1 MKDKFIVQKI
11 ISILL
16 VITLI
21 TAVIP
26 LNVLTVGAAQVDT
39 QGVSMTSGSFEYIVL
54 SDGTAEITD
63 YTGSDTELI
72 IPSTLD
78 GYKVTSIGT
87 SAFRNCTSLKNVTIP
102 EGVTC
107 IGESVFYRCT
117 SLESV
122 TIPESVTS
130 IGESAFYR
138 CTSLKSVTIPESV
151 TSIDKYA
158 FFYCENLTDIYISNL
173 AAWCNIDFLS
183 SVSNPLCY
191 AGNLYLNDE
200 LLTNLII
207 PDGITEIK
215 DYTFY
220 NCTSLK
226 SVTIPEG
233 VTSIGNKAFSNCT
246 SLTSVTIPESV
257 TSIGKD
263 AFDKCY
269 YLDIYISDI
278 VAWYNIDFYNHT
290 STSLYYAY
298 NLYLNDELL
307 TNLIIPDGITAI
319 KDYAFY
325 NCISLESVTIPKGVV
340 SIGTSA
346 FCDCWSLENITIA
359 ESVTSIGESA
369 FSECTLLTNVYY
381 GGSWSDRQNI
391 TVGSNNSCLSG
402 ATWHYEKPDVL
413 AYSYDEEA
421 LTATVTDC
429 APFVETVEIPRTIE
443 KDEKIYTVTS
453 IGDSAFVSCESLT
466 SVTIPEGITS
476 IGESAFY
483 GCSNLTS
490 VTIPEGVVSI
500 GASAFCDCQNLENI
514 TIPESVTSIG
524 ESTFSECTL
533 LTDVYYGGSWFD
545 RQNITVGSNNSCLS
559 GATWHYEKPDVLAYS
574 YDEETLTATVTDCAP
589 FVETVE
595 IPSTIEKDG
604 KTYTVASIGDSA
616 FLICSSLTSIT
627 IPGSVTS
634 IGDSAFSFCSSLASV
649 TIPES
654 VTSIGEGAFS
664 GCESLESITVPE
676 GVTSIG
682 DYAFLGC
689 SELKDVWYTGS
700 YSDKNNIDIA
710 SSNSNLTGA
719 TWHYNTCISE
729 HTYSSLCDS
738 DCNNCDWVRNVD
750 TEHSYSYVCDA
761 DCNGCGVVREVTHTW
776 KSEYS
781 FDDETHFIECSVCK
795 EKKDTPIEHSYYNV
809 CDTTC
814 NTCGYIR
821 TVPDHSYILNGNH
834 TCSNCRYSK
843 RPAKPTVQS
852 KTDNNVTLVEV
863 EGFEYSKDGENW
875 QTSNVFSGLLYNI
888 SYTFYQRVKSSS
900 AALVSETS
908 EGTVVTIKSSQSAP
922 SAPIIL
928 SFTDTVVT
936 LAFMPNCEYSADGIN
951 WQLTNVFSG
960 LSPNTKYTFYQRYPE
975 TATHEASANS
985 YGTIITTDKSKQT
998 LIPNAPTVK
1007 SCTSYSITLEAVDG
1021 CEYSMDGKYWQSSPE
1036 FSGLDCVTEYT
1047 FYQRYKETSTT
1058 YEGKRSE
1065 ATKVKTDKGTQY
1077 SPLPP
1082 ILSSKSHDM
1091 VTLRAENGYEYS
1103 RDGVNWQ
1110 NSSTFIG
1117 LNPET
1122 NYMFYQRRAGTDKYY
1137 ASDASSYLIVKT
1149 DETGSLKSVSVIQTP
1164 IEIIYS
1170 KIDGNLTL
1178 TGGKITLVYDN
1189 GATGTIDIT
1198 SEMLTAYDVTS
1209 GENQNITL
1217 TYGGLSVSFVAK
1229 ITTIP
1234 KNEKML
1240 LGDIDGDGSVTIMD
1254 ATMIQRHIAQ
1264 LATIT
1269 DNRIVVADTDKDGNI
1284 TIMDATVIQRFI
1296 AQLIPEL

>member
-1 MKDKFIVQKI
+1 MKDKCIVQKI
-11 ISILL
+11 VSILL

-63 YTGSDTELI
+63 YTGSDTELT

-78 GYKVTSIGT
+78 GYKVTSIGDR
-87 SAFRNCTSLKNVTIP
+87 AFCLCTSLTSITIP
-102 EGVTC
+102 
-107 IGESVFYRCT
+107 S
-117 SLESV
+117 
-122 TIPESVTS
+122 SVTS
-130 IGESAFYR
+130 IGESAFFD
-138 CTSLKSVTIPESV
+138 CSNLKSITVDSNNKYYDSRDNCNAIIE
-151 TSIDKYA
+151 TSTNTLL
-158 FFYCENLTDIYISNL
+158 FG
-173 AAWCNIDFLS
+173 CNK
-183 SVSNPLCY
+183 
-191 AGNLYLNDE
+191 
-200 LLTNLII
+200 TII
-207 PDGITEIK
+207 PD
-215 DYTFY
+215 
-220 NCTSLK
+220 
-226 SVTIPEG
+226 SVTHIGDSAFYGCNRLTSITIPSS
-233 VTSIGNKAFSNCT
+233 VTSIGNGAFYYCSNLKSITVDSNNKYYDSRENCNAIIET
-246 SLTSVTIPESV
+246 ATNSLILGCKNTIIPESV
-257 TSIGKD
+257 TSIGKG
-263 AFDKCY
+263 AFYCC
-269 YLDIYISDI
+269 S
-278 VAWYNIDFYNHT
+278 N
-290 STSLYYAY
+290 
-298 NLYLNDELL
+298 L
-307 TNLIIPDGITAI
+307 TN
-319 KDYAFY
+319 
-325 NCISLESVTIPKGVV
+325 
-340 SIGTSA
+340 
-346 FCDCWSLENITIA
+346 
-359 ESVTSIGESA
+359 
-369 FSECTLLTNVYY
+369 
-381 GGSWSDRQNI
+381 
-391 TVGSNNSCLSG
+391 
-402 ATWHYEKPDVL
+402 
-413 AYSYDEEA
+413 
-421 LTATVTDC
+421 
-429 APFVETVEIPRTIE
+429 
-443 KDEKIYTVTS
+443 
-453 IGDSAFVSCESLT
+453 
-466 SVTIPEGITS
+466 VTIPEGVTS

-490 VTIPEGVVSI
+490 VTIPESVTII
-500 GASAFCDCQNLENI
+500 GDSAFDGCYSLTSV
-514 TIPESVTSIG
+514 TIPEGVTSIG
-524 ESTFSECTL
+524 EYAFC
-533 LTDVYYGGSWFD
+533 GC
-545 RQNITVGSNNSCLS
+545 SN
-559 GATWHYEKPDVLAYS
+559 
-574 YDEETLTATVTDCAP
+574 
-589 FVETVE
+589 
-595 IPSTIEKDG
+595 
-604 KTYTVASIGDSA
+604 
-616 FLICSSLTSIT
+616 LTSVT
-627 IPGSVTS
+627 IPEGVTS
-634 IGDSAFSFCSSLASV
+634 IGGFAFIFCTSLASV

-654 VTSIGEGAFS
+654 VTIIGEYAFTN
-664 GCESLESITVPE
+664 CTSLESITIPE

-682 DYAFLGC
+682 DSAFLVC

-710 SSNSNLTGA
+710 SGNSCLTGA

-750 TEHSYSYVCDA
+750 TEHSYSYICDA
-761 DCNGCGVVREVTHTW
+761 DCNGCGVVRKVTHTW

-795 EKKDTPIEHSYYNV
+795 EKKDIPIEHSYYNV

-875 QTSNVFSGLLYNI
+875 QTSNVFSGLLYNT

-1065 ATKVKTDKGTQY
+1065 ATKAKTDKGTQY

-1117 LNPET
+1117 LSPET
-1122 NYMFYQRRAGTDKYY
+1122 NYMFYQRKAETDKYY

-1149 DETGSLKSVSVIQTP
+1149 DETGSLKSVSVTQTP
-1164 IEIIYS
+1164 TEIIYS
-1170 KIDGNLTL
+1170 EMDGTLTL

-1198 SEMLTAYDVTS
+1198 SEMLTEYDVTS

-1240 LGDIDGDGSVTIMD
+1240 LGDIDGDGKVTIID
-1254 ATMIQRHIAQ
+1254 ATYIQRHIAQ
-1264 LATIT
+1264 LTTIPE
-1269 DNRIVVADTDKDGNI
+1269 NRIACADTDKDGKVSI
-1284 TIMDATVIQRFI
+1284 IDATMIQRFI